1 MYADAWMEEPLPAAA
16 AQTHGR
22 GMESSPSQLS
32 PSIQGGPTL
41 LTKTDR
47 DDLPI
52 EEWAPHLDLFDP
64 EYSRRSLEVLAYARD
79 HCTLLRTDA
88 DAGYYIAARY
98 EDVRAMTAAPNVF
111 SSIE

>member
-1 MYADAWMEEPLPAAA
+1 
-16 AQTHGR
+16 
-22 GMESSPSQLS
+22 
-32 PSIQGGPTL
+32 

-52 EEWAPHLDLFDP
+52 EEWAPNLDLFDP
-64 EYSRRSLEVLAYARD
+64 EHSRRSLEVLAYARD

-111 SSIE
+111 SSIEAGLRGTPVPLPPLTVDPPEHTE